1 MPRFAKANKHVLFLE
16 HNLTNHK
23 TRKNNILT
31 LIEINKKYT
40 SDRTRTRNL
49 RFRRV
54 TPYPLGH
61 GSLLCLEIGKLICFS
76 FCLLTLIIR

>member
-31 LIEINKKYT
+31 LIDINKKYT
-40 SDRTRTRNL
+40 SDVGLEPAT
-49 RFRRV
+49 FG
-54 TPYPLGH
+54 LG
-61 GSLLCLEIGKLICFS
+61 E
-76 FCLLTLIIR
+76 